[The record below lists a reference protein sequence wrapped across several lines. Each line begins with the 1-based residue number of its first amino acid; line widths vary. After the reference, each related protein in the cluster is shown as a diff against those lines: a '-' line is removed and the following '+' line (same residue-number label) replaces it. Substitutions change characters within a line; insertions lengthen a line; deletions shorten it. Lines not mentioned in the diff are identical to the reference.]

1 MEIAEIKKKTLGRES
16 LFITAILYDGKNI
29 S

>member
-1 MEIAEIKKKTLGRES
+1 MEIAEIKKKTLGRKS